1 MTIFF
6 IGNSSFV
13 HLYDWFRT
21 IFNPLYYTFPEYL
34 LVSLFV
40 NTRFLW
46 NIGGTLFLALGL
58 IGIPLPVL
66 PTTPFLLLAAACYL
80 RGSKRMYR
88 WMHTNRWF
96 GDYLSDYRAGK
107 GVPRKTK
114 VYSIAT
120 LWVVIGISMYAVREN
135 IPVIAV
141 LAVVALGVSVHILLI
156 KTKAE

>member
-1 MTIFF
+1 M
-6 IGNSSFV
+6 
-13 HLYDWFRT
+13 
-21 IFNPLYYTFPEYL
+21 YYTFFNYL
-34 LVSLFV
+34 LVSPAV
-40 NTRFLW
+40 KTRFLW
-46 NIGGTLFLALGL
+46 NIAGTFFLALGL

-80 RGSKRMYR
+80 RGSERMYR

-107 GVPRKTK
+107 GVPRRTK

-120 LWVVIGISMYAVREN
+120 LWAVIGISMYILREN
-135 IPVIAV
+135 IPVVAV
-141 LAVVALGVSVHILLI
+141 LAVVALGVTAHILLI